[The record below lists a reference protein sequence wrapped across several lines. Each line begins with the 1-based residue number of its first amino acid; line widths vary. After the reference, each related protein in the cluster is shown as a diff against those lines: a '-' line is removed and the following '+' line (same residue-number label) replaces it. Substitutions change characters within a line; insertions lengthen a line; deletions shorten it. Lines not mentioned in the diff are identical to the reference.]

1 MIKLTDILNELNE
14 SEYKDLT
21 LKDARSAILTAFN
34 KKFGYLNLY
43 MKESDYMYIST
54 DRNPERASMFG
65 DGNPK
70 HYYLALSCYNDGE
83 DLTVVV
89 TNATAGPFKGKG
101 LTSDI
106 IKAVFEVAEKKLGMF
121 KRKVL
126 FIDTDASGGAW
137 KSMAQK
143 LGVEY
148 EASKT
153 SHDGFKQD
161 IVTVKYDASGIDT
174 PGDPTM

>member
-1 MIKLTDILNELNE
+1 MIKLKDILIEVGEN
-14 SEYKDLT
+14 EYKDLT
-21 LKDARSAILTAFN
+21 LKDAKNAIRAVFD

-54 DRNPERASMFG
+54 DRNPERASMYG

-126 FIDTDASGGAW
+126 FIDTDASDGAW

-148 EASKT
+148 EAN
-153 SHDGFKQD
+153 
-161 IVTVKYDASGIDT
+161 
-174 PGDPTM
+174 

>member
-1 MIKLTDILNELNE
+1 MIRLKDILNELSVN
-14 SEYKDLT
+14 EYKDLT
-21 LKDARSAILTAFN
+21 LKDAKNAIQAAFD

-89 TNATAGPFKGKG
+89 ANATAGPFEGKG
-101 LTSDI
+101 LTSSI
-106 IKAVFEVAEKKLGMF
+106 IKAVFDVAEKKLGTF
-121 KRKVL
+121 KQKVL

-137 KSMAQK
+137 KSIAQK

-148 EASKT
+148 IQKT
-153 SHDGFKQD
+153 
-161 IVTVKYDASGIDT
+161 KYDWTGIDT
-174 PGDPTM
+174 PNNPTM